1 MLNFNKNVFKN
12 SGRNADPYLVIDRD
26 GRRQI
31 YDVLNAV
38 YSESWSQNALIL
50 LLTAGPV
57 TYIGLQIGYYLGYGT
72 LASTELV
79 IYFAGFTI
87 VSGLLG
93 IGLRILDNI
102 LKARRKRKDMDHY
115 NTVMDFLPD
124 LIKLSQN
131 IRLYGLEFDERQE
144 EASLN
149 VLKNTHAEVD
159 AIETAVFSL
168 TGSAVLSDGI
178 KRIEIFRRN
187 GLPVIVRDTA
197 RGIYEEA
204 HTNISRVRERRPDIA
219 DQLEVRLMGKA
230 PTLEEGLKRSEGF
243 LERLLAWMENFNED
257 LLRPRDFEELF
268 TLVLELICDRE
279 IPLLSIDYNGPNTI
293 SKAATALNRARD
305 SYRIAHGA
313 RFSRLKS
320 LERYFRDIEDL
331 EDQLQP
337 AQKEATLVLDAIN
350 RQTGQLCD
358 LINKLINEFNSPWP
372 DFERRKKIRR
382 LKKLT
387 VYLKTVLGLYQ
398 ELVKAHDT
406 VVRYREALKRA
417 LAKWEDVSA
426 GDSNPLM
433 PLFDTLFRSNR
444 NLTVTERMIKL
455 TDPDKIKLS
464 RRLSGILRN
473 YFRSYSILLTN
484 PQFEITADKH
494 SVAEEEMQKLAV
506 EMLHTLEEMI
516 EISKP
521 ENQRAIEYSNAP
533 NYESLEIGLSKN
545 TKIGWAMAITGE
557 VEDDLS
563 FMAERLFRAMI
574 AQYGVEPDDEIQNL
588 LVETYNARESVLNYL
603 RENTP
608 AGSEMPVLSAP
619 EKMPQKPFIQRAW
632 LQTLDRAEN
641 HLYKFNKSKKA

>member
-12 SGRNADPYLVIDRD
+12 GGRNAAPYLVIDRD
-26 GRRQI
+26 GRRHI

-38 YSESWSQNALIL
+38 YSESWSQNTLIL

-57 TYIGLQIGYYLGYGT
+57 TYIGLQIGYYLGYGR

-131 IRLYGLEFDERQE
+131 IRLYGLEFSERQE

-178 KRIEIFRRN
+178 KKIEIFRRN

-197 RGIYEEA
+197 RDIFEEA
-204 HTNISRVRERRPDIA
+204 HTNISQVRERRPDIA

-243 LERLLAWMENFNED
+243 LERLLAWMENFNEE

-279 IPLLSIDYNGPNTI
+279 IPSLSIDYNGPNRI
-293 SKAATALNRARD
+293 SRTATALNRARD

-358 LINKLINEFNSPWP
+358 LINKLINELNSPWP
-372 DFERRKKIRR
+372 DFERRKKITR

-387 VYLKTVLGLYQ
+387 LYLKTVLGLYQ

-406 VVRYREALKRA
+406 VVRYRETLKKT

-426 GDSNPLM
+426 GYSNPFM
-433 PLFDTLFRSNR
+433 PLFDTLFRNCR
-444 NLTVTERMIKL
+444 NLTITERMIKL

-473 YFRSYSILLTN
+473 YFRSYNILLTN

-494 SVAEEEMQKLAV
+494 SIAKEEMQKLAV

-563 FMAERLFRAMI
+563 FMAERLFRALI
-574 AQYGVEPDDEIQNL
+574 AQYGVKPDDEIQNL
-588 LVETYNARESVLNYL
+588 LVETYNARKSVLNYL

-641 HLYKFNKSKKA
+641 HLYKFSKSKKA